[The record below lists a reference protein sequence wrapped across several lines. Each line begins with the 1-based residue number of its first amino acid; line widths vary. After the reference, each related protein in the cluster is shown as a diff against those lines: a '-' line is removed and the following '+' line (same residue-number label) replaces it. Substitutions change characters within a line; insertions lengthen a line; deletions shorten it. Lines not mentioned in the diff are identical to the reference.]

1 MLSPT
6 SATICAEYAS
16 EHSGFPRL
24 IFPLF
29 GYLEYTTKMADCLT
43 LLRQYN
49 IQKKEIVERDGLII
63 FDQTAWPRNA
73 KTNYLVYR

>member
-1 MLSPT
+1 MPRCPRRNNIQKALV
-6 SATICAEYAS
+6 I
-16 EHSGFPRL
+16 RL
-24 IFPLF
+24 I
-29 GYLEYTTKMADCLT
+29 GTKYDMADCLT